1 VEGLGQHSFVV
12 MKALDVDGFEVQIAI
27 LEDREQLLRKEPDW
41 PSLFFSWFCLF
52 WQLLQL

>member
-1 VEGLGQHSFVV
+1 MEGLGQHSFVV